1 METMEKKTTAIRSY
15 KDLNVWKASM
25 ELVCEVYEVTR
36 NFPDTERYGLT
47 SQMRRCA
54 ISVPSNIAEGWS
66 RNSARS
72 FISYLNIAAGSMSE
86 LLTQLEIAR
95 RINYISAERMQAL
108 EHRGIQI
115 SKMLYMLIKKIES
128 RSNTK

>member
-1 METMEKKTTAIRSY
+1 METMEEKTTAIRSY
-15 KDLNVWKASM
+15 KDLKVWKASM

-36 NFPDTERYGLT
+36 NFPDTERYALT

-72 FISYLNIAAGSMSE
+72 FISYLNIASGSMSE
-86 LLTQLEIAR
+86 LMTQLEIAN
-95 RINYISAERMQAL
+95 RIHYLSQEKMTAFEIK
-108 EHRGIQI
+108 GVQI
-115 SKMLYMLIKKIES
+115 SKMLYMLIKRIES
-128 RSNTK
+128 RSGK

>member
-1 METMEKKTTAIRSY
+1 METIEKNRTPIRSY
-15 KDLNVWKASM
+15 KDLNVWKVAM

-47 SQMRRCA
+47 SQMRRSA
-54 ISVPSNIAEGWS
+54 VSVPSNIAEGWS

-95 RINYISAERMQAL
+95 RINYISDEKTIHL
-108 EHRGIQI
+108 NLKGIEI
-115 SKMLYMLIKKIES
+115 SKMLYMLTKKIES

>member
-36 NFPDTERYGLT
+36 NFPETERYALT

-54 ISVPSNIAEGWS
+54 ISVPSNIGEGWS

-72 FISYLNIAAGSMSE
+72 FISYLNIASGSMSE

-95 RINYISAERMQAL
+95 RISYISEEKTIHL
-108 EHRGIQI
+108 NLKGIEI

-128 RSNTK
+128 RLKE

>member
-1 METMEKKTTAIRSY
+1 METMDNKTAAIRSY
-15 KDLNVWKASM
+15 KDLNVWKAAM
-25 ELVCEVYEVTR
+25 QLVYEVYEVTR

-72 FISYLNIAAGSMSE
+72 FISYLNIASGSMSE
-86 LLTQLEIAR
+86 LATQLEIAR
-95 RINYISAERMQAL
+95 RINYINDERMQNL

-115 SKMLYMLIKKIES
+115 SKMLYMLIKRIES
-128 RSNTK
+128 RSGK

>member
-1 METMEKKTTAIRSY
+1 M
-15 KDLNVWKASM
+15 WKASI
-25 ELVCEVYEVTR
+25 ELVCEAYEVTR
-36 NFPDTERYGLT
+36 NFPDTERYALT

-54 ISVPSNIAEGWS
+54 ISIPSNIAEGWS

-72 FISYLNIAAGSMSE
+72 FISYLNIASGSVSE

-95 RINYISAERMQAL
+95 RINYISEEKTIHL
-108 EHRGIQI
+108 NLKGIEI

-128 RSNTK
+128 RLKE

>member
-1 METMEKKTTAIRSY
+1 METIEKKTTSIRSY
-15 KDLNVWKASM
+15 KDLNVWKAAM

-72 FISYLNIAAGSMSE
+72 FISYLNIASGSMSE
-86 LLTQLEIAR
+86 LLTQLEIAN
-95 RINYISAERMQAL
+95 RINYISEEKMHAYEVK
-108 EHRGIQI
+108 GIQI

-128 RSNTK
+128 RLKE

>member
-1 METMEKKTTAIRSY
+1 METIEKKTTAIRSY

-36 NFPDTERYGLT
+36 NFPDTERYALT

-72 FISYLNIAAGSMSE
+72 FISYLNIASGSMSE
-86 LLTQLEIAR
+86 LLTQLEIAN
-95 RINYISAERMQAL
+95 RIHYISQEKMT
-108 EHRGIQI
+108 ECEVKGIQI
-115 SKMLYMLIKKIES
+115 SKMIYMLIKKIES
-128 RSNTK
+128 RLKE

>member
-15 KDLNVWKASM
+15 RDLNVWKASM

-72 FISYLNIAAGSMSE
+72 FISYLNIASGSMSE
-86 LLTQLEIAR
+86 LMTQLEIAR

>member
-1 METMEKKTTAIRSY
+1 
-15 KDLNVWKASM
+15 M

-54 ISVPSNIAEGWS
+54 LSVPSNIAEGWS

-72 FISYLNIAAGSMSE
+72 FISFLNIASGSMSE
-86 LLTQLEIAR
+86 LLTQLEIAN
-95 RINYISAERMQAL
+95 RINYISEEKMHACEVK
-108 EHRGIQI
+108 GIQI

-128 RSNTK
+128 RLKE

>member
-1 METMEKKTTAIRSY
+1 METIEKKTTAIRSY

-72 FISYLNIAAGSMSE
+72 FISYLNIASGSMSE

-95 RINYISAERMQAL
+95 RINYISDEKTIHL
-108 EHRGIQI
+108 NLKGIEI
-115 SKMLYMLIKKIES
+115 SKMLYMLTKKIES

>member
-1 METMEKKTTAIRSY
+1 MEKMEKKTTAIRSY

-128 RSNTK
+128 SLKE

>member
-1 METMEKKTTAIRSY
+1 
-15 KDLNVWKASM
+15 M

-86 LLTQLEIAR
+86 LLTQLEIAN
-95 RINYISAERMQAL
+95 RIHYISQEKMTGC
-108 EHRGIQI
+108 EVKGIQI
-115 SKMLYMLIKKIES
+115 SKMIYMLIKKIES
-128 RSNTK
+128 RLKE

>member
-1 METMEKKTTAIRSY
+1 METIEKKTTAIRSY
-15 KDLNVWKASM
+15 RDLNVWKVSM

-54 ISVPSNIAEGWS
+54 ISIPSNIAEGWS

-72 FISYLNIAAGSMSE
+72 FISYLNIASGSVSE

-95 RINYISAERMQAL
+95 RINYINEEKTIHL
-108 EHRGIQI
+108 NLKGIEI
-115 SKMLYMLIKKIES
+115 SKMLYMLRKKIES
-128 RSNTK
+128 RLKE